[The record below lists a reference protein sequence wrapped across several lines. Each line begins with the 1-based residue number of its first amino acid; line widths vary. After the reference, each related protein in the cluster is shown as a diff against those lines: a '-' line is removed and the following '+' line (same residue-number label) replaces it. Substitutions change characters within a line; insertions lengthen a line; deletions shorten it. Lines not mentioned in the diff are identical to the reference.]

1 MPGGLR
7 VTRLVRIATER
18 IEHDGVGAE
27 QMQLR
32 EVIDDLVDCS
42 LTGEAPAGGD
52 GFFGQPQGDTR
63 HKAGDRSLVFVREH
77 RYPVHRLTQPGHRD
91 PKRMPA
97 IAQAHR
103 AAHARIA
110 VAAHPYRYPP
120 TAVVFVVLPGRAQCP
135 QVVVGQLPALP
146 ERDAECVELLD
157 RPADAHPEDQ
167 ASPAD
172 FVEIGGHP
180 GGQQRVPV
188 RHDQDRRPEPD
199 RAGDAGEP
207 GQRGERFVER
217 HRILLG
223 DVRGHHDVVGDHQQI
238 KAEALHRLGPAAQ
251 QARCGTRSEIRHVH
265 AELHRARLPGDHPE
279 GADAC
284 LDVAAPPARPA
295 AGHGDPRTGGGSAYR
310 GRARV
315 PGTGPRTGDGPGPGA
330 LGNVFQECPP
340 AGYGGAVVWP
350 EDPGSLLTGP
360 RGRRMCWSLVE
371 SVGRPA
377 RPPIGPAW
385 EQVQLGSRGADSA
398 ELAAELGTAVAWADL
413 DAVAAMSDVALLA
426 AVAEDERSAALRP
439 SDPAAP
445 YSGHWWS
452 SPKWSGVASTTRA
465 LPDLGAVQLAAM
477 EDSPGQD
484 EMRCWPVKPRQVPR
498 IYEIA
503 EPDHWIALA
512 ARYPLDVSKS
522 RRHDWWKITG
532 WPGRWLMPD
541 YAAAAADYDAIHLTV
556 GGYLTTAGEAL
567 PVNDARCLLA
577 AWDPD
582 ETYWLTDILAP
593 AGPPARWVRDGS
605 TQVDW
610 RLAPF

>member
-1 MPGGLR
+1 
-7 VTRLVRIATER
+7 
-18 IEHDGVGAE
+18 
-27 QMQLR
+27 
-32 EVIDDLVDCS
+32 
-42 LTGEAPAGGD
+42 
-52 GFFGQPQGDTR
+52 
-63 HKAGDRSLVFVREH
+63 
-77 RYPVHRLTQPGHRD
+77 
-91 PKRMPA
+91 
-97 IAQAHR
+97 
-103 AAHARIA
+103 
-110 VAAHPYRYPP
+110 
-120 TAVVFVVLPGRAQCP
+120 
-135 QVVVGQLPALP
+135 
-146 ERDAECVELLD
+146 
-157 RPADAHPEDQ
+157 
-167 ASPAD
+167 
-172 FVEIGGHP
+172 
-180 GGQQRVPV
+180 
-188 RHDQDRRPEPD
+188 
-199 RAGDAGEP
+199 
-207 GQRGERFVER
+207 
-217 HRILLG
+217 
-223 DVRGHHDVVGDHQQI
+223 
-238 KAEALHRLGPAAQ
+238 
-251 QARCGTRSEIRHVH
+251 
-265 AELHRARLPGDHPE
+265 
-279 GADAC
+279 
-284 LDVAAPPARPA
+284 
-295 AGHGDPRTGGGSAYR
+295 
-310 GRARV
+310 
-315 PGTGPRTGDGPGPGA
+315 
-330 LGNVFQECPP
+330 
-340 AGYGGAVVWP
+340 VVWP

-385 EQVQLGSRGADSA
+385 EQVQLSSRGADSA

-426 AVAEDERSAALRP
+426 AVADSVDTAMYWQPPDAVDQALAHADVAAALRPVAQAATGAPGARWWSGGVELDAQRYVQPVGESGKGLVLSETAGRLAAWLAAEAEDERSAALRP

-541 YAAAAADYDAIHLTV
+541 YAAAAVDYDAIHLTV

-593 AGPPARWVRDGS
+593 AGPPACWVRDGS

>member
-1 MPGGLR
+1 
-7 VTRLVRIATER
+7 VTRLVRIAMER

-27 QMQLR
+27 QMQLC
-32 EVIDDLVDCS
+32 EVIDDLV
-42 LTGEAPAGGD
+42 A
-52 GFFGQPQGDTR
+52 TR
-63 HKAGDRSLVFVREH
+63 RE
-77 RYPVHRLTQPGHRD
+77 RTQPGCGCSASVHSCRSWRPACPVTDRHTRGGPRGPGAD
-91 PKRMPA
+91 PA
-97 IAQAHR
+97 G
-103 AAHARIA
+103 
-110 VAAHPYRYPP
+110 
-120 TAVVFVVLPGRAQCP
+120 PGRTP
-135 QVVVGQLPALP
+135 
-146 ERDAECVELLD
+146 
-157 RPADAHPEDQ
+157 
-167 ASPAD
+167 
-172 FVEIGGHP
+172 
-180 GGQQRVPV
+180 
-188 RHDQDRRPEPD
+188 
-199 RAGDAGEP
+199 RA
-207 GQRGERFVER
+207 RG
-217 HRILLG
+217 
-223 DVRGHHDVVGDHQQI
+223 
-238 KAEALHRLGPAAQ
+238 GPACLGG
-251 QARCGTRSEIRHVH
+251 AR
-265 AELHRARLPGDHPE
+265 
-279 GADAC
+279 
-284 LDVAAPPARPA
+284 
-295 AGHGDPRTGGGSAYR
+295 
-310 GRARV
+310 
-315 PGTGPRTGDGPGPGA
+315 GPGDGPGPDDLA
-330 LGNVFQECPP
+330 PWGNAFQERPP

-350 EDPGSLLTGP
+350 ADPGSLLTGA

-371 SVGRPA
+371 SVGKPA
-377 RPPIGPAW
+377 RPPIGPGW
-385 EQVQLGSRGADSA
+385 EQVQLGSPGAESV
-398 ELAAELGTAVAWADL
+398 ELAAELGTAVARADL

-426 AVAEDERSAALRP
+426 AVADSVDTAMYWQPPDAVDQALAHADVAAALRPVAEAVTGAPGARWWSGGVELDTQRYVEPIGESRLVLSGTAGRLAAWLAAEAEDERSAALRP
-439 SDPAAP
+439 ADPAAP

-532 WPGRWLMPD
+532 WPGPWLMPD

-605 TQVDW
+605 TQIDW